1 VRFAAARL
9 LVAVSLGIIVL
20 AVLNWLLGGQVFWRS
35 TLFYAMV
42 GSVAV
47 LLTGWWWGHSGHLGL
62 RRRVLV
68 LGAGGR
74 AERLRELAE
83 RPESGFVIV
92 GFA

>member
-47 LLTGWWWGHSGHLGL
+47 LLANRLVVGGILGTSAF

-68 LGAGGR
+68 LGAGR
-74 AERLRELAE
+74 APNACANWPSAPKAAL
-83 RPESGFVIV
+83 
-92 GFA
+92 